1 MPFQSEK
8 QRRYLHANH
17 PEIAKRWE
25 RDYASGGPIAALNAQ
40 LNQLPEYYLPKKKG
54 GIANHFRKKLKN
66 GSYAVQ
72 GGVKN
77 YLGNQKMVHAPKYWK
92 SAPDHPNTELT
103 YITKPEKELLVKA
116 DLHNSLH
123 GNENKGPQGIVSLN
137 GWGSK
142 DSSQNKAG
150 ADISPSMDRN
160 PNDPGWGGG
169 GPGGGG
175 KGHHPKGPTA
185 AEIAA
190 AKAKAEAEKRAAE
203 LKARKEWRTKKEKEK
218 KKKVKH
224 TKKIK
229 DWVTKHPIETTAS
242 SLVPLGTLKAKE
254 YFDDV
259 NKINKWSK
267 MGYGKGNP
275 VPQKLVDTLK
285 GSWVSNKTFEKLG
298 HGAGSTKDW
307 FFSRTSPKHFGPV
320 EAVVKGLKSPVVKG
334 ISRTLPGLGTAYT
347 VGDLLAQRSDAM
359 GEEADRIST
368 LEGDDQTE
376 AIEEYATKMYK
387 PYVTGGIANHFKK
400 RTKLALSIDS
410 MSDVEFKT
418 MYPNWDP
425 EQFTREEYLQQI
437 SETETNGILD
447 VSTDDTDEVAQMS
460 TTEDEVIPSL
470 VPSLDQEVALVA
482 KGGRILP
489 KGPAGITSL
498 NGWGDED
505 RGYEDSGWSPG
516 VSHSGSS
523 TDTGSSSGDH
533 HPNGED
539 QEDDVARMMSDMG
552 LKDDHTPNWSG
563 PDRGW
568 VPSED
573 EETEIGGV
581 DYIGP
586 KDRIRIRQDIVT
598 RKEKFDSTWEKTKR
612 TGSAIW
618 GFMNITNPVGAAKFI
633 YDQNKKKNER
643 IAEIKYDLA
652 LLEKIGYEPHPWE
665 EKDPG
670 GKHGIKGD
678 LEFELFKLEN
688 PNWNKGP
695 TGDDSG
701 DGLTIE
707 TIASA
712 KEDVEES
719 PNIMSLWDRIKAGQA
734 KRAMLVEKDIIQEQ
748 PIQLLNRGGLATL
761 FRVKT

>member
-54 GIANHFRKKLKN
+54 GIANHFRKKLKK

-169 GPGGGG
+169 GGGGG
-175 KGHHPKGPTA
+175 RNGHHPKGPTA

-229 DWVTKHPIETTAS
+229 EWVNPTLETVDAGLKLKNFATSSNPLDLLKVNPYILGGSFLYNKLKNKKKDKIETSAVDVDENIKVAFAPGS
-242 SLVPLGTLKAKE
+242 KKDQKLKALHNERNLAKE
-254 YFDDV
+254 L
-259 NKINKWSK
+259 
-267 MGYGKGNP
+267 G
-275 VPQKLVDTLK
+275 VPFPK
-285 GSWVSNKTFEKLG
+285 EKQ
-298 HGAGSTKDW
+298 
-307 FFSRTSPKHFGPV
+307 
-320 EAVVKGLKSPVVKG
+320 
-334 ISRTLPGLGTAYT
+334 YQ
-347 VGDLLAQRSDAM
+347 DLLKEDKEQTTEPKTILVGAQ
-359 GEEADRIST
+359 
-368 LEGDDQTE
+368 
-376 AIEEYATKMYK
+376 
-387 PYVTGGIANHFKK
+387 GGIANHFKK

-425 EQFTREEYLQQI
+425 EQFTREEYLREI
-437 SETETNGILD
+437 SETDTNGILD
-447 VSTDDTDEVAQMS
+447 LSTDDTDEVAQMS

-498 NGWGDED
+498 NGWGDAD
-505 RGYEDSGWSPG
+505 DGWSPG
-516 VSHSGSS
+516 VSHSGSPA
-523 TDTGSSSGDH
+523 DTGAVTSDAGW
-533 HPNGED
+533 D
-539 QEDDVARMMSDMG
+539 QEDDVARMESDMG
-552 LKDDHTPNWSG
+552 VTTDHS
-563 PDRGW
+563 PDYTGSDAGW
-568 VPSED
+568 VVSED
-573 EETEIGGV
+573 EETEIGGA

-586 KDRIRIRQDIVT
+586 QDRIRIRQDIVN

-618 GFMNITNPVGAAKFI
+618 GFLNITNPVGAAKFI

-643 IAEIKYDLA
+643 IAEINYDLA
-652 LLEKIGYEPHPWE
+652 LLEKIGATRRSPHE
-665 EKDPG
+665 DTIYQILEQEKL
-670 GKHGIKGD
+670 D
-678 LEFELFKLEN
+678 LLQ
-688 PNWNKGP
+688 PRKGP
-695 TGDDSG
+695 TGDGEG

-712 KEDVEES
+712 KEDVEKS
-719 PNIMSLWDRIKAGQA
+719 PNIMALWDRIKAGQA

-748 PIQLLNRGGLATL
+748 PIQLLNSGGLATL

>member
-54 GIANHFRKKLKN
+54 GIANHF
-66 GSYAVQ
+66 
-72 GGVKN
+72 
-77 YLGNQKMVHAPKYWK
+77 
-92 SAPDHPNTELT
+92 
-103 YITKPEKELLVKA
+103 
-116 DLHNSLH
+116 
-123 GNENKGPQGIVSLN
+123 
-137 GWGSK
+137 
-142 DSSQNKAG
+142 
-150 ADISPSMDRN
+150 
-160 PNDPGWGGG
+160 
-169 GPGGGG
+169 
-175 KGHHPKGPTA
+175 
-185 AEIAA
+185 
-190 AKAKAEAEKRAAE
+190 
-203 LKARKEWRTKKEKEK
+203 
-218 KKKVKH
+218 
-224 TKKIK
+224 
-229 DWVTKHPIETTAS
+229 
-242 SLVPLGTLKAKE
+242 
-254 YFDDV
+254 
-259 NKINKWSK
+259 
-267 MGYGKGNP
+267 
-275 VPQKLVDTLK
+275 
-285 GSWVSNKTFEKLG
+285 
-298 HGAGSTKDW
+298 
-307 FFSRTSPKHFGPV
+307 
-320 EAVVKGLKSPVVKG
+320 
-334 ISRTLPGLGTAYT
+334 
-347 VGDLLAQRSDAM
+347 
-359 GEEADRIST
+359 
-368 LEGDDQTE
+368 
-376 AIEEYATKMYK
+376 
-387 PYVTGGIANHFKK
+387 KK

-410 MSDVEFKT
+410 MTDVEFKT

-437 SETETNGILD
+437 SETDTNGILD

-643 IAEIKYDLA
+643 IAEINYDLA
-652 LLEKIGYEPHPWE
+652 LLEKIGDVRRSPHE
-665 EKDPG
+665 DTIYQILEQEKL
-670 GKHGIKGD
+670 D
-678 LEFELFKLEN
+678 LLQ
-688 PNWNKGP
+688 PRQGP

-701 DGLTIE
+701 DDLTIE

-719 PNIMSLWDRIKAGQA
+719 PNIMALWDRIKAGQA